1 MASHVN
7 SSPPSIGWPARRINV
22 TAALLL
28 SVMHQFGI
36 FLFFRPLYFRP
47 RSEGGDTAAK
57 ITGLY
62 AELAAHHHHQPP
74 LSSAALFG
82 SFFFFPGGS
91 VDTNFISPPHPCQSG
106 AHWVD
111 SGASSARAAWNPF
124 PPPSVGSKSS
134 QVKSKVTAE
143 RGLGGGGVFRACHS

>member
-82 SFFFFPGGS
+82 SFFLLVGS
-91 VDTNFISPPHPCQSG
+91 VDTNFISPPCQSG

-111 SGASSARAAWNPF
+111 SGASSARAAWT
-124 PPPSVGSKSS
+124 PSP
-134 QVKSKVTAE
+134 
-143 RGLGGGGVFRACHS
+143 LLH